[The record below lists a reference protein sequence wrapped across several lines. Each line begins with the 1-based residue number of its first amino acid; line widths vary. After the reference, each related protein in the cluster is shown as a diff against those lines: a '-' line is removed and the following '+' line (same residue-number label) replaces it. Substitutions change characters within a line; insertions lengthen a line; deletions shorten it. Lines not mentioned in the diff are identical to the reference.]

1 MKRKWDVNALS
12 QVEQSRPVTQATRK
26 AEVGS
31 YPEQEINFKTSISK
45 WVISYLFICLY
56 VALSRYLCVCVHM
69 CVYTQIHTYIHIA
82 GYVVSHLTIMENT
95 ALLDKIV
102 KTLASFWITI
112 PICIYLWV
120 LLNISFFKKL
130 QWLPTPLPLKQ
141 WFLCRGHSLKGVCF
155 LR

>member
-1 MKRKWDVNALS
+1 MRCECFESSWTIQACYPGYSEGWGRQLPRARDQLQNQHKQMSNILS
-12 QVEQSRPVTQATRK
+12 V
-26 AEVGS
+26 
-31 YPEQEINFKTSISK
+31 
-45 WVISYLFICLY
+45 YLSVCRS
-56 VALSRYLCVCVHM
+56 LSRYLCVCVHM